1 MKKSGVSYNKKE
13 REKKK
18 RKRKE
23 EKAKKKLQRKED
35 GKSQEFMY
43 QDADGNLV
51 ETPPDPTRKREI
63 SLEEIQIGIPKKD
76 KTDQS
81 NLPRVGIV
89 KFFNTEKGYGFI
101 QDNET
106 KESFF
111 VHAKSL
117 VDQVKDSDKVSFE
130 IGKGPKGPVATAVK
144 LI

>member
-1 MKKSGVSYNKKE
+1 MKKSGGSFSKKE

-23 EKAKKKLQRKED
+23 EKARKKQQRKEN
-35 GKSQEFMY
+35 GKLQEFMY

-51 ETPPDPTRKREI
+51 ETPPDPNRKREI
-63 SLEEIQIGIPKKD
+63 SLEEIQISIPKKD

-81 NLPRVGIV
+81 NFSRVGIV
-89 KFFNTEKGYGFI
+89 KFFNAEKGYGFI

-117 VDQVKDSDKVSFE
+117 VDQVKDNDKVSFE
-130 IGKGPKGPVATAVK
+130 IGKGPKGPVAIAVK
-144 LI
+144 LG

>member
-51 ETPPDPTRKREI
+51 ETPPDPTQKREI